1 MKKFLSLA
9 LFTVLLT
16 ACNQT
21 ETPSDET
28 PTVGT
33 PEEEQ
38 EGRVET
44 ITLALV
50 AMNDGVTTPPS
61 DSFGCGDTIEFIE
74 SEEEP
79 FGNASGDVLTAL
91 EELFAIEES
100 LDEESGL
107 YNALA
112 ASDITVDSVNS
123 DGMTTFVSLSGSII
137 SAGTCD
143 DPRIEEQIRATVEAN
158 SPTNRDISISFDG
171 APLHEYFDMSGGQ
184 E

>member
-1 MKKFLSLA
+1 MLTLLLS
-9 LFTVLLT
+9 
-16 ACNQT
+16 ACTQP
-21 ETPSDET
+21 EAPSVE
-28 PTVGT
+28 T
-33 PEEEQ
+33 PEEEE

-50 AMNDGVTTPPS
+50 AMNDGVTTPPA

-74 SEEEP
+74 SDEEP

-100 LDEESGL
+100 LDPETGL
-107 YNALA
+107 YNSLA
-112 ASDITVDSVNS
+112 PSDIVVDSVTS
-123 DGMTTFVSLSGSII
+123 DGMTTFVELSGSII
-137 SAGTCD
+137 SAGSCD

-158 SPTNRDISISFDG
+158 SPENRDISIKFDG
-171 APLHEYFDMSGGQ
+171 EDLHEYFDMSGGQ